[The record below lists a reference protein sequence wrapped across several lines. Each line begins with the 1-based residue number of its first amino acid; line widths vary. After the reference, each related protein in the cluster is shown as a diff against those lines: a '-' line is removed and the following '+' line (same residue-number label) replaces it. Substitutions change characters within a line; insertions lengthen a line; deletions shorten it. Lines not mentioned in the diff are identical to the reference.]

1 MVETERNDPVGQG
14 PGKGL
19 LQPGRNCWRLEH
31 ADRAAVLV
39 DGEAYFRAVR
49 AAIAGAKRS
58 ILIVGWDIDS
68 RLRLVPEGANDG
80 LPEAL
85 GEFLHEVVARR
96 KGLQCYVL
104 TWDYTVLFAL
114 DREWLSSYKLGWRT
128 HRRLHFRMDG
138 QLPLGGSHH
147 QKVVVIDDKLAFI
160 GGLDLTHD
168 RWDTPAHA
176 CNDARRQA
184 GEGKCYPPFHDVQIM
199 FDGPAASAAG
209 DLVRERWYRA
219 AGCYPRKP
227 LEQLVAGDRWPAY
240 VTPDFTDID
249 LAIARTE
256 PEFDERPGVQEI
268 RALYGD
274 AIAAARDNIYLE
286 NQYFTSGLVA
296 EGLSTR
302 LQEPQ
307 GPDVVVVSRRAE
319 SGWLEEMT
327 MGVQRARLHARLKQ
341 EDRHDRYRMLCPHIP
356 ALEPEC
362 VNVHSKVMVIDD
374 EFLSIGSANLNN
386 RSMVLDTECNV
397 AIEARGDARIRAA
410 IAAVRD
416 RLLGEHLDVAPQQ
429 VGAAVAR
436 EGRLLP
442 AIAALR
448 HDGRTLADLNPV
460 ASPEADALV
469 PALNI
474 LDPEKIVPPEQLLS
488 QFVPRETQ
496 APMRGR
502 LIAFGTVAVL
512 LCALAAVWR
521 FTPLSEYMHPEA
533 LSVVGQQLQQLP
545 FTPLLVLLA
554 YLVAA
559 LLVIPHSVQV
569 AATGLV
575 FGPWAG
581 LAYAVTGTAFTSA
594 VTYGIGHWLGR
605 DMVRRIAGGK
615 LSRLSRTLAK
625 RGIVS
630 VALLRQIPLGPYAL
644 VNIVCGASH
653 IRLRDF
659 MLGTLLGMTPGS
671 VVMLVFL
678 HHFTE
683 AIRNPSAGAFVVLG
697 IIAAML
703 VGIAYAASRVL
714 RRRAAERFSAGE
726 A

>member
-1 MVETERNDPVGQG
+1 MVDTDTNGAGALLR
-14 PGKGL
+14 PGH
-19 LQPGRNCWRLEH
+19 NCWRVEH

-49 AAIAGAKRS
+49 AAIADARRS

-68 RLRLVPEGANDG
+68 RMRLVPEGADDG
-80 LPEAL
+80 LPEEL
-85 GEFLHEVVARR
+85 GEFLHQVVAPR
-96 KGLQCYVL
+96 KGLHCHVL

-114 DREWLSSYKLGWRT
+114 DREWLSNYKLGWRT

-176 CNDARRQA
+176 CDDARRVA

-199 FDGPAASAAG
+199 FDGPAAAAAG

-219 AGCYPRKP
+219 AGYYPRKP
-227 LEQLVAGDRWPAY
+227 LEALAGGDRWPAH
-240 VTPDFTDID
+240 VEPDFTDIQ

-256 PEFDERPGVQEI
+256 PEFDERAGVQEI
-268 RALYGD
+268 RALYAD
-274 AIAAARDNIYLE
+274 ALAAARDNIYLE

-296 EGLSTR
+296 EALSAQ
-302 LQEPQ
+302 LVKAD
-307 GPDVVVVSRRAE
+307 GPDVAVVSRRAE

-327 MGVQRARLHARLKQ
+327 MGTQRARLHARLKQ
-341 EDRHDRYRMLCPHIP
+341 VDHHGRYRMLCPHIP
-356 ALEPEC
+356 RLDPEC

-374 EFLSIGSANLNN
+374 ELLSIGSANLNN

-416 RLLGEHLDVAPQQ
+416 RLLGEHLDVAPQR
-429 VGAAVAR
+429 VAEAVQR

-448 HDGRTLADLNPV
+448 KEGRTLVELEPV
-460 ASPEADALV
+460 ASPESEALV
-469 PALNI
+469 PALEL
-474 LDPEKIVPPEQLLS
+474 LDPERIVPPERLLA

-496 APMRGR
+496 APLRGR
-502 LIAFGTVAVL
+502 LMAFGAVAVA

-521 FTPLSEYMHPEA
+521 FTPLSEYMHPET
-533 LSVVGQQLQQLP
+533 LSQVGEQLQQMP
-545 FTPLLVLLA
+545 FTPVLVLLA
-554 YLVAA
+554 YLLAA

-605 DMVRRIAGGK
+605 DVVRRLAGGK
-615 LSRLSRTLAK
+615 LARLSRTLAQ
-625 RGIVS
+625 RGVIS

-671 VVMLVFL
+671 VVMLLFL

-683 AIRNPSAGAFVVLG
+683 AIRDPSVGAFAVLG
-697 IIAAML
+697 VIAAVL

-714 RRRAAERFSAGE
+714 RRRAAERLGTEGAR
-726 A
+726 